1 MTVEQG
7 PGESAAPSSLGMKAP
22 FSNLA
27 ALRKGH
33 LELRELTAGYT
44 SSPDETA
51 GRIRTFLADA
61 CKTGTTLIDPGERR
75 AAQGILD
82 FWSAELAGNPKA
94 TEADFVPVV
103 LAPPDA
109 AQGFS
114 QLDSPPPAAEAPAS
128 KVDQRALVRL
138 SAMARQWRDS
148 DTQQGYLLT
157 GDSLKEAAQF
167 KDQDSNLAAF
177 VEASQK
183 AIRRRQMIWGGA
195 GVIITVI
202 TAALV
207 VWYVQIVTQQLRI
220 LIVGLIVRE
229 ATTNPDSALWRLDKL
244 QPLFPPYDLSATPR
258 FNKVEL
264 PKLRL
269 YAPNFSGVSF
279 SNVKFPAARLP
290 AASFSGSNFSY
301 DGDGNNDF
309 RDAEL
314 RQAQFRGAR
323 IVKTSFAGADLYRAS
338 FDRAQLCD
346 VDFTGANLRFA
357 SFWGATFNEKTKDT
371 LKRTAWWQALGW
383 PVERIKEL
391 TPANPEEDRR
401 LRTSLKASQGFQ
413 YDIKAATDDIMSNS
427 GGTVERA
434 VALNSFAWTEAI
446 WGIDVS
452 PQAQG
457 NNQANNAAAAD
468 SCVTTG
474 VPKNADDAAR
484 QAICIAVQL
493 NRTEGNKREYGAL
506 VSNLR
511 DTLAYILLQNNE
523 PTKAL
528 EQYRAIESDDAR
540 FLQDPEISFR
550 HAIALYAGGSD
561 PDKDKPVAIEKF
573 TNALRKGLYQPT
585 HELHTLSDYIF
596 KVTEFDDAVQKYSN
610 ELWPTV
616 KNLPPCR

>member
-7 PGESAAPSSLGMKAP
+7 PGASAAPSSLGMKAP

-27 ALRKGH
+27 ALRKAH

-44 SSPDETA
+44 SPPDETA

-114 QLDSPPPAAEAPAS
+114 QLDSPLPAAEAPAS
-128 KVDQRALVRL
+128 KVDQRSLVRL

-157 GDSLKEAAQF
+157 GDSLKEAAQY
-167 KDQDSNLAAF
+167 KDQDANLAAF
-177 VEASQK
+177 VDASKK
-183 AIRRRQMIWGGA
+183 AIKRRQIIWGGIS
-195 GVIITVI
+195 VIVALI
-202 TAALV
+202 TAVVV
-207 VWYVQIVTQQLRI
+207 VWYVRLATQQLRDF
-220 LIVGLIVRE
+220 IVRE
-229 ATTNPDSALWRLDKL
+229 ATTGSNPGAALWWLDLL
-244 QPLFPPYDLSATPR
+244 QPLSAPYDLSATPR

-269 YAPNFSGVSF
+269 YAPNFSGVPF

-301 DGDGNNDF
+301 DGDGSNDF
-309 RDAEL
+309 RAAEL

-323 IVKTSFAGADLYRAS
+323 IAKTSFAGADLYRAS

-357 SFWGATFNEKTKDT
+357 SFWGATFNAKTKDT

-391 TPANPEEDRR
+391 TPANPEEDRQ
-401 LRTSLKASQGFQ
+401 LRNSLKASQGFQ
-413 YDIKAATDDIMSNS
+413 YDIKIAIEDIKRSS

-452 PQAQG
+452 PQEQG
-457 NNQANNAAAAD
+457 NTQANDATAAD
-468 SCVTTG
+468 PCVTTG
-474 VPKNADDAAR
+474 LPKNADEAAR

-493 NRTEGNKREYGAL
+493 NSTGDNKREYGAL

-523 PTKAL
+523 PKKAL
-528 EQYRAIESDDAR
+528 EQYRAIELADSR
-540 FLQDPEISFR
+540 FLQDPETSFR
-550 HAIALYAGGSD
+550 YAIALYAGGSD
-561 PDKDKPVAIEKF
+561 PDKDKPAAIEKF
-573 TNALRKGLYQPT
+573 TGALQKGLYQPT
-585 HELHTLSDYIF
+585 HELHTLSNYIF
-596 KVTEFDDAVQKYSN
+596 KVTELANAVETTSN

-616 KNLPPCR
+616 KNLPHCR